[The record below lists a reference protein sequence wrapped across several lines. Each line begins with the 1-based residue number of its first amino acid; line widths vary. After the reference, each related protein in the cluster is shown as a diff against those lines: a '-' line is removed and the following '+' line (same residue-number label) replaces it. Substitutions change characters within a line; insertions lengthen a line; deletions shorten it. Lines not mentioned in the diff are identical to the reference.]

1 MSELNINK
9 IDGNGHVV
17 GNNNSVKNTFVIGQE
32 NRHKKNNI
40 SADRKNEY
48 KMSEI
53 PKAFISYAWED
64 ETNDWVK
71 ELATKLRTDGIDV
84 KVDRWQLAPGD
95 QLTHFMEQAVR
106 ENDYV
111 LIICTPKYKLK
122 SDNREGGVGYEG
134 DIMTA
139 EVFARGNHRK
149 FIPIFK
155 SGTKE
160 TSIPTWL
167 AGKYYIDLSNER
179 NTFKAGYQDILTT
192 LHNARETAPP
202 LGKKPH
208 NLSSQHKEEPVIE
221 EEIKIKGILVDE
233 VTKPKGDGTRGS
245 ALYAIPFELNQ
256 TPPFEWNDL
265 FIRSWNNPPVFTTMH
280 RPGIARVSGNKIT
293 LDGTTIDE
301 VAKYHRDTLMLAVEE
316 ANKKY
321 KQLTEI
327 RNKQE
332 ALQRKKDEEH
342 KKMIKDIGDQIKF

>member
-1 MSELNINK
+1 MSKLNINK

-17 GNNNSVKNTFVIGQE
+17 GDNNRVKNTFVIRGE
-32 NRHKKNNI
+32 NRNKNNDI
-40 SADRKNEY
+40 GAANKNEY
-48 KMSEI
+48 KMSET
-53 PKAFISYAWED
+53 PKVFISYAWED
-64 ETNDWVK
+64 KTNDWVK
-71 ELATKLRTDGIDV
+71 ELATRLRTDGIDV
-84 KVDRWQLAPGD
+84 KIDRWQLAPGD

-155 SGTKE
+155 SGTRE
-160 TSIPTWL
+160 TSTPTWL
-167 AGKYYIDLSNER
+167 AGKYYINLSNEG
-179 NTFKAGYQDILTT
+179 NEFEIGYQDLLTT
-192 LHNARETAPP
+192 LYNAREAAPP

-208 NLSSQHKEEPVIE
+208 NLSSQHNEDFVIE

-233 VTKPKGDGTRGS
+233 VTNPKGDGTRGS
-245 ALYAIPFELNQ
+245 ALYAVPFELNR
-256 TPPFEWNDL
+256 TPPFDWNDL
-265 FIRSWNNPPVFTTMH
+265 FIRSWNNPPVFTSMH
-280 RPGIARVSGNKIT
+280 RPGIARVSGNKII

-301 VAKYHRDTLMLAVEE
+301 VARYHRDTLVLAVEE

-321 KQLTEI
+321 KQLTET

-332 ALQRKKDEEH
+332 ELQRQKDEEH
-342 KKMIKDIGDQIKF
+342 KKRIKDIGGQIKF